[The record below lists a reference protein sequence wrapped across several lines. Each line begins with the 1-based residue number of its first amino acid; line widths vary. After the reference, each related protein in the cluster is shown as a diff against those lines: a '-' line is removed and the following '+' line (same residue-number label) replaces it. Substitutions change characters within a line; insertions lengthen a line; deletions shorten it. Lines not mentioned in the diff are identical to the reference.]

1 MTDFISATASAM
13 LKPVKVSV
21 ILIPV
26 FVTMVVLLTGNPA
39 LNQ

>member
-1 MTDFISATASAM
+1 MTDFSSATASAM
-13 LKPVKVSV
+13 LKPEKMSV

-26 FVTMVVLLTGNPA
+26 FVTMVVVLTGNQA